1 MTTANDF
8 PMVVVISKYSIIY
21 EFAKIRCQNK
31 DKHKFLVLYLEYVNI
46 YPPVEQRFSP
56 FEFYSLMRKNNPIA
70 FDERNEQWGL
80 YCYRDIEKILKD
92 PLKFSS
98 KFGPFH
104 VPQEYQENLNRPSL
118 LNTDP
123 PYHRKLRS
131 IVDTLF
137 VPIEISKLEPRIEN
151 IANEL
156 INNIIEKDNTTMD
169 LITDFAYPLPATVI
183 AELLGVPSEDRDTFH
198 QWADDIVSLEITSD
212 SDIDSIR
219 KADKTVTDMDIYFS
233 KLIEKKKKMPDNDLI
248 SHIIK
253 AKVDG
258 HSLSGKEILSFCSL
272 LLNAGHVTTVN
283 LIGNLVFSLL
293 ENPQEFKRLQENN
306 NSLIKPAIE
315 ETLRYRSPVQFLFR
329 IANADVTLSEESSV
343 QRQKIQKGQG
353 ITLFLGSAN
362 HDESIFTDP
371 ERFDI
376 TRKNLR
382 HLGFG
387 NGIHFCLGAPLA
399 RLEGQIALKII
410 LERFENLQFNFDN
423 SDREDLYTKVTPLKS
438 SFLLG
443 LSHLPLCFQS
453 KNRC

>member
-1 MTTANDF
+1 M
-8 PMVVVISKYSIIY
+8 
-21 EFAKIRCQNK
+21 
-31 DKHKFLVLYLEYVNI
+31 NI
-46 YPPVEQRFSP
+46 YPPIEQRFSP
-56 FEFYSLMRKNNPIA
+56 FEFYLLMRKNNPVA
-70 FDERNEQWGL
+70 FDEVNEQWGL
-80 YCYRDIEKILKD
+80 YRYRDIEKILRD
-92 PLKFSS
+92 PIKFSS
-98 KFGPFH
+98 KFGPFQ
-104 VPQEYQENLNRPSL
+104 VPPEYQENLNRPSL

-137 VPIEISKLEPRIEN
+137 VPLEISKLESRIEN

-156 INNIIEKDNTTMD
+156 IDNIIEKDNTTMD

-183 AELLGVPSEDRDTFH
+183 AELLGVPSEDHDTFR
-198 QWADDIVSLEITSD
+198 QWADNIVSLEITSD

-219 KADKTVTDMDIYFS
+219 KADKTVADMDIYFS
-233 KLIEKKKKMPDNDLI
+233 KLIEKKKKMPTNDLI

-253 AKVDG
+253 ARVDG
-258 HSLSGKEILSFCSL
+258 HYLSEKEILSFCSL

-293 ENPQEFKRLQENN
+293 ENPQEFKRLQENQ

-329 IANADVTLSEESSV
+329 IANADVTLSEEREGGRAGDEERV
-343 QRQKIQKGQG
+343 QIQKIQKGQG

-387 NGIHFCLGAPLA
+387 TGIHFCLGAALA
-399 RLEGQIALKII
+399 RLEGQIALRII
-410 LERFENLQFNFDN
+410 LERFEKLQFNFDN
-423 SDREDLYTKVTPLKS
+423 SDRQDLHTKVSPLKS

-443 LSHLPLCFQS
+443 LSHLPLRFQS
-453 KNRC
+453 KNNR

>member
-1 MTTANDF
+1 M
-8 PMVVVISKYSIIY
+8 
-21 EFAKIRCQNK
+21 
-31 DKHKFLVLYLEYVNI
+31 NI

-56 FEFYSLMRKNNPIA
+56 FEFYSLMRKNNPVV
-70 FDERNEQWGL
+70 FDERNGQWGL
-80 YCYRDIEKILKD
+80 YCYSDIEKILKD
-92 PLKFSS
+92 PIKFSS
-98 KFGPFH
+98 KFGPFQ

-137 VPIEISKLEPRIEN
+137 VPIEIAKLEPRIEN

-156 INNIIEKDNTTMD
+156 IDNIIKKDSTTMD

-183 AELLGVPSEDRDTFH
+183 AELLGVPSEDRDTFR
-198 QWADDIVSLEITSD
+198 QWADNIVSLEITSD

-219 KADKTVTDMDIYFS
+219 KANKTVTDMDIYFN
-233 KLIEKKKKMPDNDLI
+233 KLIEKKKKMPTNDLI

-258 HSLSGKEILSFCSL
+258 HSLFGKEILSFCSL

-293 ENPQEFKRLQENN
+293 ENPQEFKRLQESK
-306 NSLIKPAIE
+306 NSLIKSTIE

-329 IANADVTLSEESSV
+329 IANADVTLSEESGKKRV
-343 QRQKIQKGQG
+343 QKQKIQKGQG

-387 NGIHFCLGAPLA
+387 TGIHFCLGAPLA
-399 RLEGQIALKII
+399 RLEGKIALRMI

-423 SDREDLYTKVTPLKS
+423 SDRQDLYTKVTPLKS

-453 KNRC
+453 KNI

>member
-1 MTTANDF
+1 M
-8 PMVVVISKYSIIY
+8 
-21 EFAKIRCQNK
+21 
-31 DKHKFLVLYLEYVNI
+31 NI

-56 FEFYSLMRKNNPIA
+56 FEFYSLMRKNNPVV
-70 FDERNEQWGL
+70 FDERNGQWGL
-80 YCYRDIEKILKD
+80 YCYSDIEKILKD
-92 PLKFSS
+92 PIKFSS
-98 KFGPFH
+98 KFGPFQ

-137 VPIEISKLEPRIEN
+137 VPIEIAKLEPRIEN

-156 INNIIEKDNTTMD
+156 IDNIIKKDSTTMD

-183 AELLGVPSEDRDTFH
+183 AELLGVPSEDRDTFR
-198 QWADDIVSLEITSD
+198 QWADNIVSLEITSD

-219 KADKTVTDMDIYFS
+219 KANKTVTDMDIYFN
-233 KLIEKKKKMPDNDLI
+233 KLIEKKKKMPTNDLI

-258 HSLSGKEILSFCSL
+258 HSLFGKEILSFCSL

-293 ENPQEFKRLQENN
+293 ENPQEFKRLQESK
-306 NSLIKPAIE
+306 NSLIKSTIE

-329 IANADVTLSEESSV
+329 IANADVTLSEESGKKRV
-343 QRQKIQKGQG
+343 QKQKIQKGQG

-387 NGIHFCLGAPLA
+387 TGIHFCLGAPLA
-399 RLEGQIALKII
+399 RLEGKIALRMI

-423 SDREDLYTKVTPLKS
+423 SDRQDLYTKVTPLKS

-443 LSHLPLCFQS
+443 LSHLHLCFQS
-453 KNRC
+453 KNI

>member
-1 MTTANDF
+1 M
-8 PMVVVISKYSIIY
+8 
-21 EFAKIRCQNK
+21 
-31 DKHKFLVLYLEYVNI
+31 NI

-56 FEFYSLMRKNNPIA
+56 FEFYSLMRKNNPVV
-70 FDERNEQWGL
+70 FDERNGQWGL
-80 YCYRDIEKILKD
+80 YCYSDIEKILKD
-92 PLKFSS
+92 PIKFSS
-98 KFGPFH
+98 KFGPFQ

-137 VPIEISKLEPRIEN
+137 VPIEIAKLEPRIEN

-156 INNIIEKDNTTMD
+156 IDNIIKKDSTTMD

-183 AELLGVPSEDRDTFH
+183 AELLGVPSEDRDTFR
-198 QWADDIVSLEITSD
+198 QWADNIVSLEITSD

-219 KADKTVTDMDIYFS
+219 KANKIVTDMDIYFN
-233 KLIEKKKKMPDNDLI
+233 KLIEKKKKMPTNDLI

-258 HSLSGKEILSFCSL
+258 HSLFGKEILSFCSL

-293 ENPQEFKRLQENN
+293 ENPQEFKRLQESK
-306 NSLIKPAIE
+306 NSLIKSTIE

-329 IANADVTLSEESSV
+329 IANADVTLSEESGKKRV
-343 QRQKIQKGQG
+343 QKQKIQKGQG

-387 NGIHFCLGAPLA
+387 TGIHFCLGAPLA
-399 RLEGQIALKII
+399 RLEGKIALRII

-423 SDREDLYTKVTPLKS
+423 SDRRDLYTKVTPLKS

-453 KNRC
+453 KNI

>member
-1 MTTANDF
+1 M
-8 PMVVVISKYSIIY
+8 
-21 EFAKIRCQNK
+21 
-31 DKHKFLVLYLEYVNI
+31 NI
-46 YPPVEQRFSP
+46 YPPVEKRFSP
-56 FEFYSLMRKNNPIA
+56 FEFYSFMRKNNPVA
-70 FDERNEQWGL
+70 FDEQNEQWVL
-80 YCYRDIEKILKD
+80 YRYRDIEKILRD
-92 PLKFSS
+92 HIKFSS
-98 KFGPFH
+98 KFELFK
-104 VPQEYQENLNRPSL
+104 VPQEYQEKLNRPSL
-118 LNTDP
+118 LNSDP

-156 INNIIEKDNTTMD
+156 IDHIIEKNNATMD

-183 AELLGVPSEDRDTFH
+183 AELLGVPAEDQDTFR
-198 QWADDIVSLEITSD
+198 QWADNIVSLEITSD
-212 SDIDSIR
+212 INSIR
-219 KADKTVTDMDIYFS
+219 KANKTVSDMDIYFS
-233 KLIEKKKKMPDNDLI
+233 KLIEKKKKMPANDLI
-248 SHIIK
+248 THIIR

-258 HSLSGKEILSFCSL
+258 HSLSEKEILSFCGL

-293 ENPQEFKRLQENN
+293 ENPQEFKRLQENQ

-315 ETLRYRSPVQFLFR
+315 ETLRYRSPVQFLIR
-329 IANADVTLSEESSV
+329 TANVDVILSEGRKEGE
-343 QRQKIQKGQG
+343 RKEIKKGQE
-353 ITLFLGSAN
+353 LVLYLGSAN

-399 RLEGQIALKII
+399 RLEGQIALRMI
-410 LERFENLQFNFDN
+410 LERFKDLQFNFDYI
-423 SDREDLYTKVTPLKS
+423 DKQDLYTKVTPFKS

-443 LSHLPLCFQS
+443 LSHLPLRFQS
-453 KNRC
+453 KVK

>member
-1 MTTANDF
+1 M
-8 PMVVVISKYSIIY
+8 
-21 EFAKIRCQNK
+21 
-31 DKHKFLVLYLEYVNI
+31 NI
-46 YPPVEQRFSP
+46 YPPVEKRFSP
-56 FEFYSLMRKNNPIA
+56 FDFYSFMRKNNPVA
-70 FDERNEQWGL
+70 FDEENEQWVL
-80 YCYRDIEKILKD
+80 YRYRDIEKILRD
-92 PLKFSS
+92 HLKFSS
-98 KFGPFH
+98 KFELFK

-118 LNTDP
+118 LNSDP

-156 INNIIEKDNTTMD
+156 IDHIVEKNNATMD

-183 AELLGVPSEDRDTFH
+183 AELLGVPAEDQDIFR
-198 QWADDIVSLEITSD
+198 QWADNIVSIEIT

-219 KADKTVTDMDIYFS
+219 KADKTVSDMDIYFS
-233 KLIEKKKKMPDNDLI
+233 KLIERKKKIPANDLI
-248 SHIIK
+248 SHIIR

-258 HSLSGKEILSFCSL
+258 HSLSEKEILSFCGL

-283 LIGNLVFSLL
+283 LIGNLIFSLL
-293 ENPQEFKRLQENN
+293 ENPQEFQRLQENQK
-306 NSLIKPAIE
+306 SLIKPAIE
-315 ETLRYRSPVQFLFR
+315 ETLRYRSPVQILIR
-329 IANADVTLSEESSV
+329 TANADVTLSEGRKEGE
-343 QRQKIQKGQG
+343 RQEIKKGQE
-353 ITLFLGSAN
+353 LVLYLGSAN

-399 RLEGQIALKII
+399 RLEGQIALRII
-410 LERFENLQFNFDN
+410 LEKFKDLQFNFDYT
-423 SDREDLYTKVTPLKS
+423 DKQDLYTKVTPFKS

-443 LSHLPLCFQS
+443 LSHLPLRFQP
-453 KNRC
+453 KVK

>member
-1 MTTANDF
+1 M
-8 PMVVVISKYSIIY
+8 
-21 EFAKIRCQNK
+21 
-31 DKHKFLVLYLEYVNI
+31 NI

-56 FEFYSLMRKNNPIA
+56 FEFYSLMRKNNPVV
-70 FDERNEQWGL
+70 FDERNGQWGL
-80 YCYRDIEKILKD
+80 YCYSDIEKILKD
-92 PLKFSS
+92 PIKFSS
-98 KFGPFH
+98 KFGPFQ

-137 VPIEISKLEPRIEN
+137 VPIEIAKLEPRIEN

-156 INNIIEKDNTTMD
+156 IDNIIKKDNTTMD

-183 AELLGVPSEDRDTFH
+183 AELLGVPSEDRDTFR
-198 QWADDIVSLEITSD
+198 QWADNIVSLEITSD

-219 KADKTVTDMDIYFS
+219 KANKTVTDMDIYFN
-233 KLIEKKKKMPDNDLI
+233 KLIEKKKKIPANDLI

-258 HSLSGKEILSFCSL
+258 HSLFGKEILSFCSL

-293 ENPQEFKRLQENN
+293 ENPQEFKRLQESK
-306 NSLIKPAIE
+306 NSLIKSTIE

-329 IANADVTLSEESSV
+329 IANADVTLSEESGKKRV
-343 QRQKIQKGQG
+343 QKQKIQKGQG

-387 NGIHFCLGAPLA
+387 TGIHFCLGAPLA
-399 RLEGQIALKII
+399 RLEGKIALRMI

-423 SDREDLYTKVTPLKS
+423 SDRQDLYTKVTPLKS

-453 KNRC
+453 KNI

>member
-1 MTTANDF
+1 
-8 PMVVVISKYSIIY
+8 
-21 EFAKIRCQNK
+21 
-31 DKHKFLVLYLEYVNI
+31 
-46 YPPVEQRFSP
+46 
-56 FEFYSLMRKNNPIA
+56 MRKNNPVV
-70 FDERNEQWGL
+70 FDERNGQWGL
-80 YCYRDIEKILKD
+80 YCYSDIEKILKD
-92 PLKFSS
+92 PIKFSS
-98 KFGPFH
+98 KFGPFQ

-137 VPIEISKLEPRIEN
+137 VPIEIAKLEPRIEN

-156 INNIIEKDNTTMD
+156 IDNIIKKDSTTMD

-183 AELLGVPSEDRDTFH
+183 AELLGVPSEDRDTFR
-198 QWADDIVSLEITSD
+198 QWADNIVSLEITSD

-219 KADKTVTDMDIYFS
+219 KANKTVTDMDIYFN
-233 KLIEKKKKMPDNDLI
+233 KLIEKKKKMPTNDLI

-258 HSLSGKEILSFCSL
+258 HSLFGKEILSFCSL

-293 ENPQEFKRLQENN
+293 ENPQEFKRLQESK
-306 NSLIKPAIE
+306 NSLIKSTIE

-329 IANADVTLSEESSV
+329 IANADVTLSEESGKKRV
-343 QRQKIQKGQG
+343 QKQKIQKGQG

-387 NGIHFCLGAPLA
+387 TGIHFCLGAPLA
-399 RLEGQIALKII
+399 RLEGKIALRII

-423 SDREDLYTKVTPLKS
+423 SDRRDLYTKVTPLKS

-453 KNRC
+453 KNI

>member
-1 MTTANDF
+1 
-8 PMVVVISKYSIIY
+8 
-21 EFAKIRCQNK
+21 
-31 DKHKFLVLYLEYVNI
+31 
-46 YPPVEQRFSP
+46 
-56 FEFYSLMRKNNPIA
+56 
-70 FDERNEQWGL
+70 
-80 YCYRDIEKILKD
+80 
-92 PLKFSS
+92 
-98 KFGPFH
+98 
-104 VPQEYQENLNRPSL
+104 
-118 LNTDP
+118 
-123 PYHRKLRS
+123 
-131 IVDTLF
+131 
-137 VPIEISKLEPRIEN
+137 SKLGPRIEN

-156 INNIIEKDNTTMD
+156 IDNIIEKDNTTMD

-183 AELLGVPSEDRDTFH
+183 AELLGVPSEDQDTFR
-198 QWADDIVSLEITSD
+198 QWADNIVSLEITSD

-219 KADKTVTDMDIYFS
+219 KADKTVSDMDIYFS
-233 KLIEKKKKMPDNDLI
+233 NLIEKKKKMPANDLI
-248 SHIIK
+248 SHIIR

-258 HSLSGKEILSFCSL
+258 QSLSEKEILSFCSL

-283 LIGNLVFSLL
+283 LIGNLIFSLL
-293 ENPQEFKRLQENN
+293 ENPQEFKRLQENK

-329 IANADVTLSEESSV
+329 IANADVTLSEENREKRV

-362 HDESIFTDP
+362 HDESIFTNP

-382 HLGFG
+382 HLSFG

-399 RLEGQIALKII
+399 RLEGQIALRII

-423 SDREDLYTKVTPLKS
+423 SDREDLYRKVTPLKS

-443 LSHLPLCFQS
+443 LSHLPLCFQA
-453 KNRC
+453 KNV